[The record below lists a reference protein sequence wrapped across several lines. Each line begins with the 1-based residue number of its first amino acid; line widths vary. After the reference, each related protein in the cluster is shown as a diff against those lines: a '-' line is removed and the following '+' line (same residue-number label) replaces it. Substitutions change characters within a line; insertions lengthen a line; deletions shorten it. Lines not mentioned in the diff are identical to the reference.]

1 MSNAVKIRNVTTCPF
16 CFGTDVSTTKRNGM
30 WHTECHYCGMFSEV
44 PAEDEVSDIVEPG
57 QLTKEEAIGVWENHV
72 NDIYLEG

>member
-1 MSNAVKIRNVTTCPF
+1 
-16 CFGTDVSTTKRNGM
+16 
-30 WHTECHYCGMFSEV
+30 MFSEV

-72 NDIYLEG
+72 NDIYIGGKDE